1 MGRIPMDLGVNYQRN
16 PEPTAVPRGFGME
29 RFNKVAERG
38 QVIAGLGAKVADIA
52 TDYAAK
58 NKQAD
63 LRADA
68 LAAQSQF
75 KIIQTEAQLKA
86 SETDDPN
93 EIRQIWADAHGKY
106 SSWVFG
112 KSEKGVPNIRW
123 SDQQKEMVTA
133 SDALQGEFRTT
144 AELRIAEVGKR
155 NSNAKALQAQR
166 DAEIAGD
173 RETITQAVQVRIENG
188 TLTREEGE
196 VERRASFLKSDLT
209 LANNN
214 IVNIGKMEP
223 AKALEAADQ
232 FEKLLMAKDEKG
244 RWLRFEHIPEK
255 SSDPRAKTRD
265 QLIKEAHSEAVASA
279 NRMKAEDE
287 LQVTI
292 SDFAYMDAVKKKGG
306 ALSPAEMMG
315 LNLRP
320 ETLKKVR
327 DLEKE
332 QAKEKAATPE
342 YALEMNRLVRAY
354 DAKAD
359 SSSDEQ
365 IKLQAKIMAMP
376 DGANKTML
384 INQIELKAAGA
395 GNRLMKVEPDD
406 VKDLQAS
413 ITDQLLDLVER
424 ANFDGKNEYSG
435 GRYSKTTTE
444 TGQKVG
450 VFHGD
455 LSIAAGAV
463 QSMVDSYVAK
473 NKPSADQLLDWYN
486 TNPSIKSLRDDLKLK
501 DFIGRLPS
509 MLGSMPAASSGQSK
523 KPLKDSLSGQ
533 FSGGNVT
540 DQQDAFMK
548 FLGGK

>member
-1 MGRIPMDLGVNYQRN
+1 
-16 PEPTAVPRGFGME
+16 
-29 RFNKVAERG
+29 
-38 QVIAGLGAKVADIA
+38 
-52 TDYAAK
+52 
-58 NKQAD
+58 
-63 LRADA
+63 
-68 LAAQSQF
+68 
-75 KIIQTEAQLKA
+75 
-86 SETDDPN
+86 
-93 EIRQIWADAHGKY
+93 
-106 SSWVFG
+106 
-112 KSEKGVPNIRW
+112 
-123 SDQQKEMVTA
+123 
-133 SDALQGEFRTT
+133 
-144 AELRIAEVGKR
+144 
-155 NSNAKALQAQR
+155 
-166 DAEIAGD
+166 
-173 RETITQAVQVRIENG
+173 
-188 TLTREEGE
+188 
-196 VERRASFLKSDLT
+196 
-209 LANNN
+209 
-214 IVNIGKMEP
+214 
-223 AKALEAADQ
+223 
-232 FEKLLMAKDEKG
+232 
-244 RWLRFEHIPEK
+244 
-255 SSDPRAKTRD
+255 
-265 QLIKEAHSEAVASA
+265 
-279 NRMKAEDE
+279 MKAEDE